1 MEMPV
6 KRLLIAAA
14 LALGSSHAAAASCTD
29 VLRDIDMAL
38 AKNQK
43 LKPEQRAEAK
53 KSRDDG
59 AKLCY
64 ARKEDEAQQVLRKA
78 VRLLELG

>member
-1 MEMPV
+1 M
-6 KRLLIAAA
+6 KRLVIAAA
-14 LALGSSHAAAASCTD
+14 LALASSHSAAASCTQ
-29 VLRDIDMAL
+29 VLLDIDKAL

-43 LKPEQRAEAK
+43 LKPEQRAEAR

-78 VRLLELG
+78 VRLLDLG